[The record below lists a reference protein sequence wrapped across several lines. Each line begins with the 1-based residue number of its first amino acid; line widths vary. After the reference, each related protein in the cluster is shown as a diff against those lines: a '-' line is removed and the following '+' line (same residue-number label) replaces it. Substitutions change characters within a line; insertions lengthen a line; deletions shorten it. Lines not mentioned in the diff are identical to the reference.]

1 MSLEQ
6 ANNPTLPSPL
16 SEIPPFLWRGRG
28 RVWVGVKKGNLYNNK
43 LIMEQVSSLKTGV
56 KYKDTPIGK
65 IPVDWEAVT
74 LSRIAEINMGQS
86 PPSKDCNEQE
96 DGLPF
101 YQGNAEFGPI
111 YPSPQKW
118 CNRPKKIA
126 YEGDILISVRAPV
139 AEINIAPHKCC
150 IGRGIAAVQAKDI
163 HDKFLYQSMLLYRKN
178 LQKMA
183 QGSTFEAINR
193 KELAELLTLLPPL
206 PEQEK
211 IADILTTVDK
221 AIEKTTQVIEKTKEL
236 KKGLMQKLFT
246 RGIGHK
252 KFKKT
257 QIGDI
262 PEEWEVAKLKHI
274 VLRFY
279 NGGTPNT
286 SNENYWGGDI
296 PWITGADFENQ
307 KVNRIRRNITH
318 EGVEN
323 SATNIIPRGN
333 LLVVTRTGVGKLAIA
348 PFDIAISQ
356 DITGIILNSQKAFPG
371 YIYWYVDHKAARL
384 RSIIQGTSI
393 NGLLRGDLESFRIAL
408 PPVDEQRKI
417 SEVLSSIDNEIEK
430 ELNDKKQLEMLKKG
444 LMEVLLT
451 GKLRVAA

>member
-1 MSLEQ
+1 
-6 ANNPTLPSPL
+6 
-16 SEIPPFLWRGRG
+16 
-28 RVWVGVKKGNLYNNK
+28 
-43 LIMEQVSSLKTGV
+43 MEQVSSLKTGI

-65 IPVDWEAVT
+65 VPVDWEIVP
-74 LSRIAEINMGQS
+74 LSKISQINMGQS
-86 PPSKDCNEQE
+86 PPSKDCNKQR

-101 YQGNAEFGPI
+101 YQGNAEFGPK

-118 CNRPKKIA
+118 CKRPKKLA
-126 YEGDILISVRAPV
+126 DEGDILISVRAPV
-139 AEINIAPHKCC
+139 GEINIAPHKCC

-193 KELAELLTLLPPL
+193 KELAELLTLLPPF

-211 IADILTTVDK
+211 IADILTTVDG
-221 AIEKTTQVIEKTKEL
+221 AVEKTAQVIEKTKEL
-236 KKGLMQKLFT
+236 KKGLMRRLFT
-246 RGIGHK
+246 QGIGHK
-252 KFKKT
+252 RFKRT
-257 QIGDI
+257 DIGEI
-262 PEEWEVAKLKHI
+262 PEEWETAKLKDI
-274 VLRFY
+274 ALRFY
-279 NGGTPNT
+279 NGGTPDT

-323 SATNIIPRGN
+323 SATNIIPKGN
-333 LLVVTRTGVGKLAIA
+333 LLVATRTGVGKLAIA

-356 DITGIILNSQKAFPG
+356 DITGIILDSQKALPG
-371 YIYWYVDHKAARL
+371 YIYWYLDHKADRL

-393 NGLLRGDLESFRIAL
+393 NGLLRGDLESFMLPLPLVNEQNKIADIL
-408 PPVDEQRKI
+408 T
-417 SEVLSSIDNEIEK
+417 SIDDEVEK
-430 ELNDKKQLEMLKKG
+430 EMNHKEQLETLKKS
-444 LMEVLLT
+444 LMQVLLT
-451 GKLRVAA
+451 GKLRVAV